1 MDKNTLLAIILSLAV
16 IIGYQFLFAPPPQV
30 KPPEPAAEKKAETP
44 VPAPVPA
51 PVAVPVSS
59 AATTTDEKE
68 IRVENAFYSAVLSS
82 KGGTIKSWEI
92 KAYKDKKGQDVI
104 LLKKPGVIPALSL
117 GTSDAFDL
125 AAIDFSVSGTDLKL
139 DSNKT
144 SGAIVFEY
152 AREGVSIRRT
162 YTFYA
167 DTYKVDISD
176 EVSGLPGYWI
186 TLGSDFGI
194 YENDASSGA
203 FTGPA
208 LLKGTDLTEFVKGN
222 LENLNFIERI
232 WRGIT
237 GVKPK
242 TDVTFAHDIKW
253 IAREDKYF
261 FAGLVPTDSHIE
273 EGKAW
278 ETKDSVLI
286 ALKAK
291 PGVNKFMLYAGPK
304 EQKTLEKLNNGL
316 EYIINYGFFS
326 IIARPLFWVLIF
338 FHGFLGNYG
347 WSIILLTIVTRLP
360 FIPLLNKGQ
369 KSMRK
374 LQALQPKM
382 TEIREKYK
390 KDPQKMQ
397 QEMSELYKKHKVN
410 PVGGCLPMLLQIPVF
425 FALYK
430 VLLVSIEL
438 RGAPFILWITDL
450 SAPDALFGHI
460 AGFSLGGPL
469 PYLMGITMVL
479 QQKMTP
485 STMDPKQAKLMMLMP
500 IIFTFM
506 FLNFASGLVL
516 YWLVNNI
523 LGIIQQSFVNRKIA
537 NQPA

>member
-1 MDKNTLLAIILSLAV
+1 MDKNTLIAIILSIAV
-16 IIGYQFLFAPPPQV
+16 IIGYQFLFPPQPQV
-30 KPPEPAAEKKAETP
+30 KPPQPAVENKAE
-44 VPAPVPA
+44 APVPV
-51 PVAVPVSS
+51 PIAVPVTPATT
-59 AATTTDEKE
+59 AATEKE
-68 IRVENAFYSAVLSS
+68 IRVENNYYSAVLSS
-82 KGGTIKSWEI
+82 KGGTIKSWAI

-104 LLKKPGVIPALSL
+104 LLKKPGVLPALSL
-117 GTSDAFDL
+117 GASDSFDL
-125 AAIDFSVSGTDLKL
+125 ANVDFSVSGTDLKL

-152 AREGVSIRRT
+152 SHEEVSIRRT

-176 EVSGLPGYWI
+176 EVAGLPEYWI
-186 TLGSDFGI
+186 SLGSDFGI
-194 YENDASSGA
+194 YENTESSG
-203 FTGPA
+203 TQIGPV
-208 LLKGTDLTEFVKGN
+208 LLTGTDLKELSPKKLKEPNIFR
-222 LENLNFIERI
+222 ENLR
-232 WRGIT
+232 
-237 GVKPK
+237 
-242 TDVTFAHDIKW
+242 W
-253 IAREDKYF
+253 IAQEDKYF
-261 FAGLVPTDSHIE
+261 FSALLPAGPVE
-273 EGKAW
+273 EAKAW
-278 ETKDSVLI
+278 TYKDSPVI
-286 ALKAK
+286 AFKAK
-291 PGVNKFMLYAGPK
+291 PGVNKFILYAGPK
-304 EQKTLEKLNNGL
+304 EQKRLEKLNSGL

-338 FHGFLGNYG
+338 FHGFFGNYG

-360 FIPLLNKGQ
+360 FIPLVNKGQ

-397 QEMSELYKKHKVN
+397 QEMSDLYKKNKVN

-438 RGAPFILWITDL
+438 RGAPFLLWITDL

-500 IIFTFM
+500 VVFTFM

-523 LGIIQQSFVNRKIA
+523 LGILQQFFVNRKLA
-537 NQPA
+537 KQPA

>member
-1 MDKNTLLAIILSLAV
+1 MDKNTLLAIILSIAV
-16 IIGYQFLFAPPPQV
+16 IIGYQFLFPPQPQV
-30 KPPEPAAEKKAETP
+30 KPPQPAVEKKAEAP
-44 VPAPVPA
+44 VSAPVPT
-51 PVAVPVSS
+51 PIAVPVTAGTT
-59 AATTTDEKE
+59 AATEKE
-68 IRVENAFYSAVLSS
+68 IRVENNYYSAVLSS
-82 KGGTIKSWEI
+82 KGGTIKAWAI
-92 KAYKDKKGQDVI
+92 KAYKDKKGQNVI
-104 LLKKPGVIPALSL
+104 LLQKPGVLPALSL
-117 GTSDAFDL
+117 GASDSFDL
-125 AAIDFSVSGTDLKL
+125 ANVDFTVSGTDLKL

-176 EVSGLPGYWI
+176 EVAGLPEYWI
-186 TLGSDFGI
+186 SLGSDFGM
-194 YENDASSGA
+194 YESETSSG
-203 FTGPA
+203 TQIGPV
-208 LLKGTDLTEFVKGN
+208 LLTGTDLKELNPKKLKEPNIFR
-222 LENLNFIERI
+222 ENLR
-232 WRGIT
+232 
-237 GVKPK
+237 
-242 TDVTFAHDIKW
+242 W
-253 IAREDKYF
+253 IAQEDKYF
-261 FAGLVPTDSHIE
+261 FSALVPAGPVE
-273 EGKAW
+273 EAKAW
-278 ETKDSVLI
+278 TYKDSPVI
-286 ALKAK
+286 AFKAK
-291 PGVNKFMLYAGPK
+291 PGVNKFILYAGPK
-304 EQKTLEKLNNGL
+304 EQKRLEKLNSGL

-338 FHGFLGNYG
+338 FHSFFGNYG
-347 WSIILLTIVTRLP
+347 WSIILLTIVTRIP
-360 FIPLLNKGQ
+360 FIPLVNKGQ

-438 RGAPFILWITDL
+438 RGAPFLLWITDL

-485 STMDPKQAKLMMLMP
+485 STMDPKQAKMMMLMP

-523 LGIIQQSFVNRKIA
+523 LGIIQQFFVNRKLA
-537 NQPA
+537 KQPA

>member
-1 MDKNTLLAIILSLAV
+1 MDKNTLLAIILSIAV
-16 IIGYQFLFAPPPQV
+16 IIGYQFLFPPPPPQV
-30 KPPEPAAEKKAETP
+30 KPPQPAVEKNSETP
-44 VPAPVPA
+44 VPAPM
-51 PVAVPVSS
+51 AVPVTP
-59 AATTTDEKE
+59 AATTATEKE
-68 IRVENAFYSAVLSS
+68 IRVENNYYSAVLSS

-92 KAYKDKKGQDVI
+92 KAYKDNKGQDVV
-104 LLKKPGVIPALSL
+104 LLKKPGVLPALSL
-117 GTSDAFDL
+117 GASDSFDL
-125 AAIDFSVSGTDLKL
+125 ANADFSVSGTDLKL
-139 DSNKT
+139 DSNKP
-144 SGAIVFEY
+144 SGTVVFEY
-152 AREGVSIRRT
+152 SHEGAAIRRT

-176 EVSGLPGYWI
+176 EVAGLPAYWI
-186 TLGSDFGI
+186 SLGSDFGI
-194 YENDASSGA
+194 FESDASSG
-203 FTGPA
+203 TQIGPV
-208 LLKGTDLTEFVKGN
+208 LLTGTDLKELTAKN
-222 LENLNFIERI
+222 LREPNIFKENL
-232 WRGIT
+232 
-237 GVKPK
+237 
-242 TDVTFAHDIKW
+242 KW
-253 IAREDKYF
+253 IAQEDKYF
-261 FAGLVPTDSHIE
+261 FAGLVPSTAVE
-273 EGKAW
+273 EAKAW
-278 ETKDSVLI
+278 TYKESPVI
-286 ALKAK
+286 AFKAK
-291 PGVNKFMLYAGPK
+291 PGVNKFTLYAGPK
-304 EQKTLEKLNNGL
+304 EQKRLEKIGNGL
-316 EYIINYGFFS
+316 EYIIDYGFFS

-347 WSIILLTIVTRLP
+347 WAIILLTIVTRIP
-360 FIPLLNKGQ
+360 FIPLVNKGQ
-369 KSMRK
+369 KSMKK

-397 QEMSELYKKHKVN
+397 QEMSELYKKNKVN

-438 RGAPFILWITDL
+438 RGAPFMLWITDL

-500 IIFTFM
+500 VIFTFM

-523 LGIIQQSFVNRKIA
+523 LGIIQQFFVNKKLA